1 MVDIPGDRGVLPQPD
16 GGAVMTEPLIPLP
29 EPREQSPEDYLQI
42 SNRAL
47 QQARLHLQQRIHL
60 SEGDRLQASEKVSG
74 AVASRRWGKAIG
86 QHRNWQHDSHALR
99 TTIVSQ
105 LGAELGQPTPGAQTL
120 YRGRA
125 AANEQ
130 HQNYYDNV
138 LFEEDI
144 LQDIGFAE
152 AFVQVIEQVI
162 AQLPRPFTV
171 SRSSEAHRISQ
182 LTGHRPDI
190 GDTDALGFANF
201 EGALR
206 GE

>member
-1 MVDIPGDRGVLPQPD
+1 MVDILGDRGVLPSRRGHSNDRTPHTAA
-16 GGAVMTEPLIPLP
+16 GTEGTVSRRLP
-29 EPREQSPEDYLQI
+29 ADKPTGDQQS
-42 SNRAL
+42 
-47 QQARLHLQQRIHL
+47 RIHL

-74 AVASRRWGKAIG
+74 AVASATKAIG

-162 AQLPRPFTV
+162 AQLPRPFTI